1 MSKKQIFHKTIK
13 QLIIKVMKRTTK
25 ILRGGG
31 YTAPEME
38 VLSVEAEKGFFVSQN
53 PGLNYGDAGAA
64 GAIENGNSYEL

>member
-1 MSKKQIFHKTIK
+1 
-13 QLIIKVMKRTTK
+13 MKRTTK